1 MAPVAFILLGDA
13 LWLDFVNSA
22 RGRIVPPPDCLP
34 DADAWTRWSAL
45 QHLDRAGDP
54 VPLAQVLEFRARLTE
69 LADALTDGRVPSSR
83 VIAALNQQLGLGAGR
98 QQLTRVSGDWRL
110 RFDPARPPL
119 ALEAIARSAATT
131 LADTRVAV
139 RRCGA
144 ESCSLFFADDS
155 PTGSRRWCD
164 GEVCGRHGRIERR
177 RGALR

>member
-1 MAPVAFILLGDA
+1 MALEEFILLGDA

-22 RGRIVPPPDCLP
+22 RGRTVPPPDRLP
-34 DADAWTRWSAL
+34 DADAWGRWSTL

-69 LADALTDGRVPSSR
+69 LADALHDGRVPASR
-83 VIAALNQQLGLGAGR
+83 VIVALNHQLGLGAGR

-110 RFDPARPPL
+110 RFAPFRPPV

-131 LADTRVAV
+131 LANTRVAV

-144 ESCSLFFADDS
+144 ECCSLFFTDDS

-164 GEVCGRHGRIERR
+164 AEACGRHGRIERR